1 MTFIEA
7 YIGAFKAGEVASERI
22 DRMGDTCH

>member
-1 MTFIEA
+1 MALIET